1 MPVSALELFEQTL
14 PNHIYPQLSLALANL
29 REFIPGVAKLLSEAD
44 LLNGMP
50 EVKRF
55 TVLTSKSFSAL
66 VYQTSTQAAA
76 ETKLTFEAK
85 AIAIFLTDLRQQC
98 CQQPQLQRLID
109 QALERQAHK
118 TNDAKL
124 QSQFT
129 LQILAALTPT
139 LGQASLPLTYPQQ
152 QVTQDR
158 LLQKLITQIHES
170 LDLPVI
176 LTTAVA
182 AVREFLQV
190 DRLVIYQ
197 LSPGSDEGEQVS
209 SSGQAATATPIPKG
223 SITHEALAGS
233 EVASVLHYQEPFCG
247 VSSQDFFHKYQ
258 HGLTLAIADIEPHY
272 HQAQCLRDFLH
283 SIQVRAL
290 LITPILVKSQLWGL
304 LIAHQC
310 NYPRQWQPQE
320 QDLLKQVGEHL
331 AIAIYQA
338 QLCDQIQR
346 QTQTLEDQ
354 VQQRTQELHAAL
366 IATQSAPQAKSDFLA
381 TMSHEL
387 RTPLTCVIGM
397 SATLLRWSL
406 GPLTEKQRSCL
417 QTIQDSGEH
426 LLELINDILDFSHVQ
441 SGKATLNLSEFSLS
455 ALMQQIMQVMR
466 DKADAH
472 EVQLKANLKI
482 PPERDRFIADLRR
495 VQQILISLLDNAIKF
510 TPMGGKI
517 TLRVWVETNTVVF
530 QVEDTGIGIAPS
542 QQPYL
547 FEKFQQ
553 LDTSYRRTY
562 EGAGLGLAL
571 AQQCVTLHQG
581 WIDVSSVE
589 GQGSIFTVQLPNQ
602 STLPT
607 NATTLGSTSL
617 SGGRIVLIEGNE
629 EEATLLCDILTA
641 ANYQVVWMVEASAA
655 IDQIRLLQPLA
666 IIVDAQLPAQGC
678 MSLIRRLRELPKTDN
693 LKIIVLTPAE
703 ISKDHQRYLSL
714 GADTYL
720 PKSIQ
725 PEDFLRKVEIL
736 LSSASIV

>member
-1 MPVSALELFEQTL
+1 MPVSATELFEQTL

-29 REFIPGVAKLLSEAD
+29 QEFIPGVAKLLSEDD
-44 LLNGMP
+44 LLNVIP

-66 VYQTSTQAAA
+66 VYQVSAQAAA
-76 ETKLTFEAK
+76 EIKLTFEAK
-85 AIAIFLTDLRQQC
+85 AIATFLTDLRQQC

-129 LQILAALTPT
+129 LQILTALTPP
-139 LGQASLPLTYPQQ
+139 LDPAPLSLTCQHP

-158 LLQKLITQIHES
+158 LLQQLITQIHQS
-170 LDLPVI
+170 LDLAVI
-176 LTTAVA
+176 LSTTVA

-197 LSPGSDEGEQVS
+197 LSPNLDGEEVS
-209 SSGQAATATPIPKG
+209 SSGQIATAVPIPRG
-223 SITHEALAGS
+223 SITYEALAAS
-233 EVASVLHYQEPFCG
+233 EIASVLDYQEPFCG
-247 VSSQDFFHKYQ
+247 LSSQDFLHKYQ
-258 HGLTLAIADIEPHY
+258 QGLTLAVSDIEPHY
-272 HQAQCLRDFLH
+272 HQVRCLRDFLR

-290 LITPILVKSQLWGL
+290 LITPILVKSQVWGL

-310 NYPRQWQPQE
+310 THPRQWQPQE

-338 QLCDQIQR
+338 QLCDQIQH

-510 TPMGGKI
+510 TPMGGKV

-530 QVEDTGIGIAPS
+530 QVEDTGIGIAPN

-602 STLPT
+602 STFPVNT
-607 NATTLGSTSL
+607 KTVSSTPL